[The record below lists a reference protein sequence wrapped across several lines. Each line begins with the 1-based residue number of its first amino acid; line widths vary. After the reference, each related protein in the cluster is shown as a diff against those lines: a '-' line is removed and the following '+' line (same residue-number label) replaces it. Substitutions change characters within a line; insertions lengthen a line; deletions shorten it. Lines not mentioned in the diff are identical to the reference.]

1 MKRSIVLIII
11 IFLCTLLFS
20 KPVIE
25 FETLEHDFGRIK
37 EEAGPYEVDFN
48 FTNTGDEPFHLVKVK
63 AGWGCTAPS
72 WSTGEIQPGQT
83 GTISVEFDSNNR
95 PGSFGKSIKVNTSID
110 KKITKLIIKGFVIAT
125 PGKLRK
131 KIGYL
136 DSDMNSVDFG
146 DILMGSILS
155 QKIKIHN
162 TTKDTIYISYPKENI
177 GIQLEIDPYK
187 LPPAAYGELVLH
199 FDTKKQKFGT
209 ISDVIF
215 LNTGISDQVKSGKI
229 KIRANIIEDFSTL
242 SAEELAASP
251 QIFVQNETII
261 LDDLKPGVLKTE
273 KIVIENNGLRDL
285 YIRNIQTYS
294 KEFNIE
300 PTELIINPGKKA
312 SFGLSIKPENY
323 ALKLKTSISIVSN
336 DPKRSIIKLTVLGE
350 VNIPESDKARS
361 VINEISIEKA
371 KFILKSFKG
380 QEDFVILDVR
390 TEEEYNS
397 GCIEGAVNLDVEKPD
412 FTKMLKLFDTEKIYL
427 VYCKSGYRSRKAIE
441 LMNKINFTQI
451 YHMFEGID
459 GWKAE
464 HLELKEPNA
473 IADK

>member
-1 MKRSIVLIII
+1 M
-11 IFLCTLLFS
+11 
-20 KPVIE
+20 
-25 FETLEHDFGRIK
+25 
-37 EEAGPYEVDFN
+37 
-48 FTNTGDEPFHLVKVK
+48 
-63 AGWGCTAPS
+63 
-72 WSTGEIQPGQT
+72 
-83 GTISVEFDSNNR
+83 
-95 PGSFGKSIKVNTSID
+95 
-110 KKITKLIIKGFVIAT
+110 IAT

-323 ALKLKTSISIVSN
+323 ASKLKTSISIVSN